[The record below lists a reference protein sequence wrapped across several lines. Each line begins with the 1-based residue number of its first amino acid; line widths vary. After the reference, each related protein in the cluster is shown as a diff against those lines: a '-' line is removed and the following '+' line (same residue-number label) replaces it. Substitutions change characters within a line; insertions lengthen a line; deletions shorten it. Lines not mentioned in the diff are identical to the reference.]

1 MNLQEQISRIQEMM
15 GTLNES
21 NFFERR
27 VDLDGYKKTLESGVP
42 YIYYE
47 SHSLDECKYKLLLTT
62 LSNYIYYKHD
72 KNIWEDLDEE
82 MIDSFVNKLD
92 ELFGDLVT
100 NYYYDFKKNGR
111 LTKEY
116 NPGTDLQESVK
127 ENNKVRNYL
136 LRRIDPDTLE
146 TIIDTNYK
154 FAEEEYDETFT
165 FNDFHFGIINIIV
178 EDLHNYGYIDFNE
191 AKSIYNDLR
200 HYFSEL
206 LLERTRE
213 FYDRLSQE

>member
-47 SHSLDECKYKLLLTT
+47 SHSLDEFKYKLLLTT

-111 LTKEY
+111 LTQEY

>member
-27 VDLDGYKKTLESGVP
+27 VDLDVYKKTLKSGVP

-47 SHSLDECKYKLLLTT
+47 SYSLDEFKYKLLLTT
-62 LSNYIYYKHD
+62 LSNYIYYGHNT
-72 KNIWEDLDEE
+72 NIWEELDEE

-111 LTKEY
+111 LTQEY

-206 LLERTRE
+206 LLEKTRE
-213 FYDRLSQE
+213 LYDKLSQE

>member
-27 VDLDGYKKTLESGVP
+27 VNLDEYGNMLKRGVP
-42 YIYYE
+42 YIFYE
-47 SHSLDECKYKLLLTT
+47 SHSLDEFKYKLLLTT

-72 KNIWEDLDEE
+72 KNIWMDLDEE
-82 MIDSFVNKLD
+82 VIDSFVNKLD
-92 ELFGDLVT
+92 EIFGDMVT
-100 NYYYDFKKNGR
+100 SYYNHFRIFGKIPNA
-111 LTKEY
+111 Y
-116 NPGTDLQESVK
+116 NPGNDLQESVE

-136 LRRIDPDTLE
+136 FRRIDPDTLK

-165 FNDFHFGIINIIV
+165 FNGFHFGVINIIV
-178 EDLHNYGYIDFNE
+178 EDLHNYGYIDFHEHKELYNE
-191 AKSIYNDLR
+191 LR
-200 HYFSEL
+200 HYLSEL
-206 LLERTRE
+206 LLERTKE
-213 FYDRLSQE
+213 LYDRLSQE